1 MASQEPETPI
11 QLSDEFKAAMK
22 EWTELKQMLKKA
34 ADDLKPAKIREK
46 ELKLYVS
53 GYMKAQ
59 KIDTCNLRRGKVK
72 CSTKQSKKPI
82 NKQVIRTGLLTFF
95 DGNQERMEGAWD
107 AIENAREVRET
118 NSLRV
123 SGLNTPSDE

>member
-1 MASQEPETPI
+1 MEEQEPI

-46 ELKLYVS
+46 ELKLYVA
-53 GYMKAQ
+53 GYMKSQ
-59 KIDTCNLRRGKVK
+59 KIDTCNLRKGKVK
-72 CSTKQSKKPI
+72 CSTKTTKKAI
-82 NKQVIRTGLLTFF
+82 NKNVIRTGLLAFF
-95 DGNQERMEGAWD
+95 DGNQDRMEAAWE
-107 AIENAREVRET
+107 AIENARETKET

-123 SGLNTPSDE
+123 SGLNKPNDE

>member
-1 MASQEPETPI
+1 MEEQEPI

-46 ELKLYVS
+46 ELKLYVA
-53 GYMKAQ
+53 GYMKSQ
-59 KIDTCNLRRGKVK
+59 KIDTCNLRKGKVK
-72 CSTKQSKKPI
+72 CSTKTTKKPI
-82 NKQVIRTGLLTFF
+82 NKVVIRTGLLAFF
-95 DGNQERMEGAWD
+95 DGNQDRMEAAWE
-107 AIENAREVRET
+107 AIENARETKET

-123 SGLNTPSDE
+123 SGLNKPNDE